1 MTKSAVNGAAIRY
14 KVRSEKKRTGTWT
27 EAEKAICHRW
37 LSLPEDERPSKQS
50 LAEKIPNHTKNG
62 INDMLRRLQKEMI

>member
-27 EAEKAICHRW
+27 EAEKAICRRW

-50 LAEKIPNHTKNG
+50 LAEKIPDHTKNG